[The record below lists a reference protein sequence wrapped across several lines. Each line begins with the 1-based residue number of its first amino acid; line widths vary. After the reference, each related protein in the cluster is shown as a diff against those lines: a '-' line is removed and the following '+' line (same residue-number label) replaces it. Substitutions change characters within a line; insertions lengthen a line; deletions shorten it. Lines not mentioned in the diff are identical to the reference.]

1 MFLSCVENNELM
13 RIWYKKLE
21 NTPLDTFSQQK
32 QSKTQCG
39 PKIYLSS
46 SKTTLTRLPLK
57 ALSFGSIVTT
67 WFRFYKYIYVFL
79 LPSPNHLLGLF
90 SSVSGFVSTIVCVR
104 AAPQEVVS
112 VFVKLTDR
120 VAFVASQCGRIIS
133 YYEPFFYTTRVMIR
147 ILSTFFIQ

>member
-67 WFRFYKYIYVFL
+67 WFRFYKYIYVCFFFH
-79 LPSPNHLLGLF
+79 LPTIIWACSLRLVALF
-90 SSVSGFVSTIVCVR
+90 PPQCVR